1 MVSLNKAWEL
11 LDLIM
16 KNILIHG
23 LSQDDKI
30 WDKVKEYLR
39 EYNHLANIYDKLGG
53 SNAIEVYNKA
63 MDLDYIDPV
72 M

>member
-1 MVSLNKAWEL
+1 
-11 LDLIM
+11 M

-23 LSQDDKI
+23 LGQDDKS

-39 EYNHLANIYDKLGG
+39 EYNHLANIYDKLGV
-53 SNAIEVYNKA
+53 SNAIEAYNNA
-63 MDLDYIDPV
+63 MDLGYIDPV